1 MICLVVLSDT
11 FFCFWFWFLFFSSL
25 HLCTSLHCVSDRI
38 AMDSTPASG
47 AHGYG
52 YGGVATPGSAMNDE
66 GPGAASSAASA
77 SLQLLAVRHQ
87 ARLEL
92 RAALHQLTQR
102 GLVYASKW

>member
-1 MICLVVLSDT
+1 
-11 FFCFWFWFLFFSSL
+11 
-25 HLCTSLHCVSDRI
+25 
-38 AMDSTPASG
+38 MDSTPASG
-47 AHGYG
+47 ACG
-52 YGGVATPGSAMNDE
+52 YGGGGAATPGSAMHDE
-66 GPGAASSAASA
+66 GPVSSSSSASA

>member
-1 MICLVVLSDT
+1 MLCCVFLSDT
-11 FFCFWFWFLFFSSL
+11 FFCWFFSVL
-25 HLCTSLHCVSDRI
+25 FVAALPLLCTLLCDRI

-47 AHGYG
+47 ACG
-52 YGGVATPGSAMNDE
+52 YGGGGAATPGSAMRDE
-66 GPGAASSAASA
+66 GQGSSSSASA